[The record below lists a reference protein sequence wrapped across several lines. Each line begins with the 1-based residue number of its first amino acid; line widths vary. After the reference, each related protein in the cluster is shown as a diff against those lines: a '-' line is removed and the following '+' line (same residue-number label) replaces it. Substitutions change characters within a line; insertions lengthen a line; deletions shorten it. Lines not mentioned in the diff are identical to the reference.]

1 MTAATFDGTATVSAR
16 AGQVTSTPY
25 RVVVGDGRLRLA
37 LEAKDGAVLDVP
49 AADVEAR
56 PLGRAGATMVVVG
69 ESEIL
74 IDFTRRGRPASAF
87 VPGTARRIVH
97 GLSGRLARHRFV
109 TALRGSGR

>member
-1 MTAATFDGTATVSAR
+1 
-16 AGQVTSTPY
+16 
-25 RVVVGDGRLRLA
+25 
-37 LEAKDGAVLDVP
+37 
-49 AADVEAR
+49 
-56 PLGRAGATMVVVG
+56 MVVVG